1 MLRQPWNHTLFLHI
15 GTASNIDN
23 QISQILPVPVGN
35 SRWIMQMQ
43 KENQYPR
50 IRPAF
55 LCSARL
61 QLAVEYYHSTHGK
74 QHAYISAPV
83 KKFRNNIY
91 ILKGNG
97 GEQERLFYSM
107 LHKIRELLKNLFRID
122 LATHQALLPSKLWM
136 SFPAIP
142 AERSGTPEHWH
153 ASAPRQVPKG
163 ELVPHPVWHE
173 LTCKNGLKGLLI
185 FPPNPALAFTSHN
198 TSTSEIRPYFK
209 VVKHKI
215 HALPITGTHRII
227 NSPHTLEGHTPKK
240 QLLIFRW
247 LKL

>member
-43 KENQYPR
+43 KENEYPR

-61 QLAVEYYHSTHGK
+61 QLAVECYHSTHGK
-74 QHAYISAPV
+74 QHAYVSAPV

-97 GEQERLFYSM
+97 GKQERLLYSM

-142 AERSGTPEHWH
+142 AERSGTP
-153 ASAPRQVPKG
+153 AT
-163 ELVPHPVWHE
+163 
-173 LTCKNGLKGLLI
+173 LTCLRSQASSQRRASS
-185 FPPNPALAFTSHN
+185 PPSVTRTDLQ
-198 TSTSEIRPYFK
+198 EWIKRPFNFSPK
-209 VVKHKI
+209 PRSCI
-215 HALPITGTHRII
+215 HIT
-227 NSPHTLEGHTPKK
+227 
-240 QLLIFRW
+240 
-247 LKL
+247 